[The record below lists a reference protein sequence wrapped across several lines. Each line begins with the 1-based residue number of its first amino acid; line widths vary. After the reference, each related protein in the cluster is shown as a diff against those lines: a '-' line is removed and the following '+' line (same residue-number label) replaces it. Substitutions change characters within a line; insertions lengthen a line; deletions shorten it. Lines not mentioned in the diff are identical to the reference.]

1 MLAKLE
7 VHIVG
12 GNKYLGGSAEVIN
25 ANSAG
30 GSSSNLKFSC
40 SLEMPKETAR
50 LSGIDIFGENF
61 RSCSG
66 VEAASFVDGLVRNPM
81 THRPEGPQPAS
92 GASKIPYTQIFLLKL
107 LMLQFLDDKL
117 QLEGKY
123 AHSLHAS
130 SAVDLW
136 WS

>member
-50 LSGIDIFGENF
+50 LSGIDIFENF
-61 RSCSG
+61 RSLFGGGGS
-66 VEAASFVDGLVRNPM
+66 VLR
-81 THRPEGPQPAS
+81 
-92 GASKIPYTQIFLLKL
+92 
-107 LMLQFLDDKL
+107 
-117 QLEGKY
+117 
-123 AHSLHAS
+123 
-130 SAVDLW
+130 
-136 WS
+136 